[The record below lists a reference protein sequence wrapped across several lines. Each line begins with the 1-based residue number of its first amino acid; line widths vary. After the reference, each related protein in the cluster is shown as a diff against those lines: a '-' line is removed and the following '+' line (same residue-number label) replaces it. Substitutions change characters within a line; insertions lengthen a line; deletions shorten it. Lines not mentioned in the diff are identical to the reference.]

1 MTTDTPRYSIGLD
14 FGTESARAVLVNL
27 ADGDIAATCVEKYR
41 HGVMDRA
48 LPDGTKLGHEWALQH
63 PHDYLDVTEQ
73 TVRAVLAEAGVQ
85 PEQVVGI
92 GVDFTACTILPV
104 DDENV
109 PLCIKSEFAGEP
121 NAWVKL
127 WKHHAAQPQADWI
140 NEIATDRGEKWLA
153 VYGYRLSSEWV
164 LPKVLQ
170 IVEESP
176 EVYDA
181 AARIIEAGDWLV
193 QQLTGS
199 SVRSSC
205 NAGYKACYVKGEGF
219 PSRAFLHTLNPRLED
234 FYETRMAGDILAPG
248 DLAGGLTPAWAD
260 RLGLAVGTPVAVEII
275 DAHAAVPGCGV
286 SEPDDMVLVM
296 GTSTCHMLMS
306 DQRAFVPGVAG
317 VIEDGILPGY
327 FGYEAGQSAVGD
339 HFAWLVSQGLPDEY
353 RQEAEQRGI
362 SPHELLSEKA
372 AAQAVGQHGLLAL
385 DWWNGNRSILMDAD
399 LSGLIVGY
407 TLATRPED
415 VYRALIE
422 ATAYGTRVIIEEFER
437 HGVRVRNL
445 VAAGGLV
452 RNDLVMRIY
461 ADVLNRPM
469 QIATTEY
476 TSAVGAAVLGAVA
489 AGGGDGGYDSIGEA
503 TAHMVRP
510 PARVFEPDDAV
521 AEVYNELYGAYL
533 ELHDHFGRDGTD
545 VMQRLRNIR
554 ANARE

>member
-1 MTTDTPRYSIGLD
+1 
-14 FGTESARAVLVNL
+14 
-27 ADGDIAATCVEKYR
+27 
-41 HGVMDRA
+41 
-48 LPDGTKLGHEWALQH
+48 
-63 PHDYLDVTEQ
+63 
-73 TVRAVLAEAGVQ
+73 
-85 PEQVVGI
+85 
-92 GVDFTACTILPV
+92 
-104 DDENV
+104 
-109 PLCIKSEFAGEP
+109 
-121 NAWVKL
+121 
-127 WKHHAAQPQADWI
+127 
-140 NEIATDRGEKWLA
+140 
-153 VYGYRLSSEWV
+153 
-164 LPKVLQ
+164 
-170 IVEESP
+170 
-176 EVYDA
+176 
-181 AARIIEAGDWLV
+181 
-193 QQLTGS
+193 
-199 SVRSSC
+199 
-205 NAGYKACYVKGEGF
+205 
-219 PSRAFLHTLNPRLED
+219 
-234 FYETRMAGDILAPG
+234 
-248 DLAGGLTPAWAD
+248 
-260 RLGLAVGTPVAVEII
+260 
-275 DAHAAVPGCGV
+275 
-286 SEPDDMVLVM
+286 
-296 GTSTCHMLMS
+296 
-306 DQRAFVPGVAG
+306 VPGVAG

-372 AAQAVGQHGLLAL
+372 AQQAVGQHGLLAL

-452 RNDLVMRIY
+452 RNDLVMRVY

-510 PARVFEPDDAV
+510 PARVFEPDDAA

-533 ELHDHFGRDGTD
+533 ELHDHFGRDGTE
-545 VMQRLRNIR
+545 VMQLLREIR